1 MAICAKAGLECLFVS
16 MCINDFWMEMRE
28 GAGRKR
34 EKRGRKG
41 GRDGGTEEG
50 RLLPEELK

>member
-1 MAICAKAGLECLFVS
+1 MFVG

-34 EKRGRKG
+34 KREARK
-41 GRDGGTEEG
+41 EG
-50 RLLPEELK
+50 REGRRKEGFCLKN